1 MSKRANPTAIGAFVL
16 GALALAVAGVV
27 MFGSGFFSRDK
38 ETFILYF
45 PESVSGLDVGAPVK
59 FKGVQLGRVTQ
70 ILLGYDQ
77 KPGPTDVAV
86 LIELDSKET
95 AAKTNSLV
103 NLADR
108 ESMQR
113 AIDRGLRARLESQS
127 LVTGL
132 LYIELGL
139 HPDFPP
145 RYMQAGDTFMEIPTM
160 PSNLEEIVSRA
171 MQAIARISEI
181 PFEELVQSFTSLVK
195 SADTFVND
203 PKLRDMVA
211 GLNGAARQAETLLKG
226 LDGEVKPLARN
237 LGVTNDEAQ
246 KALAE
251 VRNFASVARDLV
263 QDGSPLRYQ
272 LSTALAELTGAARS
286 LRVLADFLEQDPQSI
301 ITGRRPV
308 EP

>member
-16 GALALAVAGVV
+16 GALALAVAGIV
-27 MFGSGFFSRDK
+27 MFGAGFLSREK
-38 ETFILYF
+38 EKFILYF
-45 PESVSGLDVGAPVK
+45 PESVNGLDVGAPVK

-108 ESMQR
+108 ESMKR
-113 AIDRGLRARLESQS
+113 AIDRGLRARIESQS

-139 HPDFPP
+139 HPDTPA
-145 RYMQAGDTFMEIPTM
+145 RYMQAGNTYMEIPTM

-171 MQAIARISEI
+171 MQAVARISEI
-181 PFEELVQSFTSLVK
+181 PFEELVQSFTGLAK
-195 SADTFVND
+195 SVDSFVND
-203 PKLRDMVA
+203 PKLKDTVA
-211 GLNGAARQAETLLKG
+211 GLNGAAREAETLLKSMN
-226 LDGEVKPLARN
+226 GEVKPLARN
-237 LGVTNDEAQ
+237 LSVTTDEAQ

-251 VRNFASVARDLV
+251 VRNFAAVAKDAM

-272 LSTALAELTGAARS
+272 LSTALTELTGAARA
-286 LRVLADFLEQDPQSI
+286 LRVLADYLEQDPQAI